1 MDLLFF
7 HNEAANRNDVFNV
20 RSQTQSLQMQC
31 HYHAAVPLKNIR
43 LQEIS
48 PRCGED
54 PESSGCPTSN
64 LWVIRSGTQMSI
76 P

>member
-1 MDLLFF
+1 MHLLFF

-20 RSQTQSLQMQC
+20 RSQTQSLQMQS
-31 HYHAAVPLKNIR
+31 HYHGAVPLKSIR
-43 LQEIS
+43 LQVVS
-48 PRCGED
+48 PRCGKD

-64 LWVIRSGTQMSI
+64 LWVIRSGRQMST